1 MPGTIVATKEL
12 ARTFENEVGSAGG
25 VAKRRWV
32 CMLSDDTLINSNG
45 PPDMATILTATAG
58 TSWGAYH
65 PVHTL
70 LRLRKVSVTE
80 RFEDNPYAL
89 EVTGE
94 YGLVT
99 ADELLTPTA
108 RAARWSFESK
118 PGQVPALFYYDGT
131 SQLPL
136 TNSAYD
142 YFPGLVTEESL
153 VQIKVQ
159 KNFAAYPSLWLGLQN
174 YVNNATYLG
183 CPIDTVK
190 VVGVDVQ
197 YETEEFGNAL
207 VNYWAATATLAYRQS
222 SHRLLVPD
230 IGFNFLDGGQKRRA
244 MVFDFQNAEWVA
256 SPNPVGLNNS
266 GAQTGGAPA
275 IRSAPANETGLRVN
289 PRGDFATAFGT
300 PPAPPP

>member
-32 CMLSDDTLINSNG
+32 CMLSDDTLTNGG
-45 PPDMATILTATAG
+45 PPDIGTILTATAG
-58 TSWGAYH
+58 TAWGAYH

-70 LRLRKVSVTE
+70 LRLRKVSVNE
-80 RFEDNPYAL
+80 RLEDNPYAL

-108 RAARWSFESK
+108 RASRWSFESK
-118 PGQVPALFYYDGT
+118 PGSVPAFFYYDGT
-131 SQLPL
+131 SQYPL
-136 TNSAYD
+136 TNSAFD
-142 YFPGLVTEESL
+142 YFPGLTTDESL

-174 YVNNATYLG
+174 HLNNAVYLG
-183 CPIDTVK
+183 CAIDTIK

-197 YETEEFGNAL
+197 YITEEWDNTL
-207 VNYWAATATLAYRQS
+207 VNYWATTATLAYRQS

-230 IGFNFLDGGQKRRA
+230 IGFNFIDSGQKRRA
-244 MVFDFQNAEWVA
+244 MVFDFQNAEWIA
-256 SPNPVGLNNS
+256 SPGPVGLDNN

-275 IRSAPANETGLRVN
+275 IRSAPAGEVGLRVN
-289 PRGDFATAFGT
+289 PRGDFTTAFGT
-300 PPAPPP
+300 PP